1 MEYNKENYV
10 GRKIWLFPNDTYSKK
25 GVIKDVDDLGFTILI
40 TEADEM
46 SGYAVGRTYFFNR
59 LEVHKLYSSCW
70 SINKVNNIVRR

>member
-46 SGYAVGRTYFFNR
+46 SSYAVGRTYFFN
-59 LEVHKLYSSCW
+59 HA
-70 SINKVNNIVRR
+70 NNLTFFFLD

>member
-40 TEADEM
+40 TEANER
-46 SGYAVGRTYFFNR
+46 SSYVVGRTYF
-59 LEVHKLYSSCW
+59 LSHS
-70 SINKVNNIVRR
+70 NNLTFFFLD